1 MNTSQIFNREKRVK
15 QCQSDR
21 ISWFEAGSEN
31 APAII
36 FLHAMAGSGTAWA
49 PQMRALSKSHRCIAW
64 DMPGFGG
71 SADLTDAAGMDE
83 MVAALANFVTADL
96 GLHQADFVGLSVGG
110 MILQHFAYAHPDL
123 ARSISIL
130 DSSPRFGHGGD
141 MKPAEFVEP
150 VLAQLKEATVEAF
163 SDGMV
168 RAITG
173 ASVSE
178 AADQEAITA
187 MCRARPS
194 GLALAAN
201 LIGAHDALDK
211 LSAITCPTL
220 VMAGAEDGETPPA
233 YTYEIATRIP
243 GAQVTIVPN
252 AGHIVNLEN
261 PDAVNARLAFFLE
274 HQL

>member
-1 MNTSQIFNREKRVK
+1 MK
-15 QCQSDR
+15 QRQGER
-21 ISWFEAGSEN
+21 ISWFESGSQG
-31 APAII
+31 APAIV

-49 PQMRALSKSHRCIAW
+49 PQMATLSKTHRCIAW

-71 SADLTDAAGMDE
+71 SSDLPGDAGMDE
-83 MVAALANFVTADL
+83 VVAALAHFVTDDL
-96 GLHQADFVGLSVGG
+96 GVAQADFVGLSIGG
-110 MILQHFAYAHPDL
+110 MILQHFACAHPKL

-141 MKPAEFVEP
+141 MRPEEFVAP
-150 VLAQLKEATVEAF
+150 VLAQLNETTIEAF

-173 ASVSE
+173 SSAVE
-178 AADQEAITA
+178 AANVEAIDA
-187 MCRARPS
+187 MCRARMS
-194 GLALAAN
+194 GLAFAAK
-201 LIGAHDALDK
+201 LIGAHNALDK
-211 LSAITCPTL
+211 LPAISCPTL

-233 YTYEIATRIP
+233 YAYEIAARIP
-243 GAQVTIVPN
+243 GAHVSIIPN

-261 PDAVNARLAFFLE
+261 PGAVTTRLAFFLE